1 MFKKKARAALILSL
15 IVSTLPV
22 MAQNVASVNGVQI
35 PDAQFDQLLSVAVAR
50 GQKDTPELRNALR
63 EELINREIIAQAAV
77 RDGLDKTPE
86 AKFQWAQIRE
96 NFLVELYL
104 IDYSK
109 KNPISDADVKAQY
122 DREVAQLKALDAN
135 QEYNVSIIIVA
146 TAAEADAVI
155 AQLKKGASFEKLARE
170 KSIDP
175 SKSQGGLVGWVLPS
189 QINPEIGAE
198 IKKLGKGAYAK
209 TPIQTQAGW
218 NIVKVDDKRAFKVPS
233 FDGVKD
239 RVRQSLVQ
247 QQRAALL
254 NQLRQDAKIKQN

>member
-1 MFKKKARAALILSL
+1 MLKKKLQAALILLSM
-15 IVSTLPV
+15 VSPLPV
-22 MAQNVASVNGVQI
+22 MAQNVASVNGIQI

-50 GQKDTPELRNALR
+50 GQKDTPELRNVLR

-86 AKFQWAQIRE
+86 AKVQWTQIRE

-122 DREVAQLKALDAN
+122 DKEIAQLKALDAN
-135 QEYNVSIIIVA
+135 QQYNLSIIIVP
-146 TAAEADAVI
+146 TAAEADAVL
-155 AQLKKGASFEKLARE
+155 AQLKKGASFEKMARE
-170 KSIDP
+170 KSIDT
-175 SKSQGGLVGWVLPS
+175 SKTQGGLVGWVLPS
-189 QINPEIGAE
+189 QINPEIGAA
-198 IKKLGKGAYAK
+198 IKKLGKGAYTT

-218 NIVKVDDKRAFKVPS
+218 NIVKVDDKRPFKVPS
-233 FDGVKD
+233 FDEVKD
-239 RVRQSLVQ
+239 RVRQSLLQ

>member
-1 MFKKKARAALILSL
+1 M
-15 IVSTLPV
+15 VSPLPV

-77 RDGLDKTPE
+77 RDGLEKTPE
-86 AKFQWAQIRE
+86 AKLQWAQIRE

-104 IDYSK
+104 VDYSK

-122 DREVAQLKALDAN
+122 DKEVAQLKALDDN
-135 QEYNVSIIIVA
+135 QQYNVSIIIVA
-146 TAAEADAVI
+146 TAADADTVI
-155 AQLKKGASFEKLARE
+155 NQLKKGTSFEKLARE

-175 SKSQGGLVGWVLPS
+175 SKSQGGSVGWVLPS
-189 QINPEIGAE
+189 QINPEIGAAL
-198 IKKLGKGAYAK
+198 KKLSKGAFTT

-218 NIVKVDDKRAFKVPS
+218 NIVKVDDKRSFKAPP
-233 FDGVKD
+233 FDEVKD
-239 RVRQSLVQ
+239 RVRQSLLQ
-247 QQRAALL
+247 QQRAILL
-254 NQLRQDAKIKQN
+254 NKLRQEASIK